1 MLVLSSCI
9 PERGHPIISLPE
21 YTLIFITTVLAGVI
35 NALAGG
41 GTLLTFPLL
50 LALGLPAVSANVTNQ
65 IAVMPGFFG
74 AAVAQFKDLK
84 GQGKRL
90 AMALPACAA
99 GGLLGGW
106 LLIRTGERMFNELV
120 PFLILGAA
128 ILLACQDSIRNW
140 LIRRSEAG
148 HINLTEAWII
158 LPVGIASIYG
168 GYFGAGASV
177 IILAVTGLVLVE
189 TMTRLNAI
197 KQVIGLVSG
206 TTAAMF
212 FIFTGQI
219 NWPVALV
226 MMAGSLIGGLLG
238 GKVAGAVNP
247 SVLRWIVVIV
257 GVVMAVVY
265 FLK

>member
-1 MLVLSSCI
+1 
-9 PERGHPIISLPE
+9 
-21 YTLIFITTVLAGVI
+21 
-35 NALAGG
+35 
-41 GTLLTFPLL
+41 
-50 LALGLPAVSANVTNQ
+50 
-65 IAVMPGFFG
+65 MPGFFG

-84 GQGKRL
+84 GQGKRM

-106 LLIRTGERMFNELV
+106 LLIQTGERLFNELV

-128 ILLACQDSIRNW
+128 VLLAVQDSVRGW
-140 LIRRSEAG
+140 LMRRSEAG
-148 HINLTEAWII
+148 HIHLTDAWII
-158 LPVGIASIYG
+158 LPVGLASIYG

-189 TMTRLNAI
+189 SMTRLNAI

-226 MMAGSLIGGLLG
+226 MMAGSLIGGLFG
-238 GKVAGAVNP
+238 GKLAGAVNP
-247 SVLRWIVVIV
+247 TVLRWIVVVV

-265 FLK
+265 FVK